1 MVQSFLKPHCLGN
14 GRLAL
19 HMAWL
24 VCESDMYFSPHITIW
39 FFFSFFSAQKTFQH
53 VFLLR
58 WFQLLLFL
66 KNTSTAKITCKAILL
81 SVSVL
86 RVWVS
91 RENSLVR
98 PERAEGLAVLLHC
111 HFSSSREDRSTPVS
125 DRHSEQTRGNS
136 PVLPQGT
143 MQLHGR
149 QRILTLEWFSE
160 GSSSLDGAVKSL
172 PRAASVPGPGVSVG
186 WRPLQSWFGG
196 RWCLWLLRWDET
208 ERRKLEKLI

>member
-1 MVQSFLKPHCLGN
+1 M
-14 GRLAL
+14 
-19 HMAWL
+19 
-24 VCESDMYFSPHITIW
+24 
-39 FFFSFFSAQKTFQH
+39 
-53 VFLLR
+53 
-58 WFQLLLFL
+58 
-66 KNTSTAKITCKAILL
+66 
-81 SVSVL
+81 
-86 RVWVS
+86 
-91 RENSLVR
+91 
-98 PERAEGLAVLLHC
+98 
-111 HFSSSREDRSTPVS
+111 S

-196 RWCLWLLRWDET
+196 R
-208 ERRKLEKLI
+208 